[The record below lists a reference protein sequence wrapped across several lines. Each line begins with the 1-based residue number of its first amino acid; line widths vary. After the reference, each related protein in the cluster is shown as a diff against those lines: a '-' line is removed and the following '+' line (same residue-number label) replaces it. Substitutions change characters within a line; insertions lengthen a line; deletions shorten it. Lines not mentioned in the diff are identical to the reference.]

1 MATLYGNVYFNGGSI
16 NFLSSGD
23 IRGSGLFFGSSRNEN
38 SIRSGFFYNQ
48 SINKGT
54 VWQATFTEN
63 SVNSGYVLYDAVF
76 TDTSNNKG
84 TIYGNALFATTAIN
98 NGAVSGSTTISGQDD
113 FNQLGYAIYT
123 GTQLAYFE
131 TWGGSGIMVSG
142 TGIFCDYSRN
152 GTSIV
157 NAIFFD
163 NSFNQRDPLAPHGY
177 HYGTVNKAIFCE
189 NSHNDYRV
197 NCGYFYD
204 NSRNNFCVKTGFFY
218 ENSVNGGEI
227 ECYAV
232 FDNNSINLNHIYG
245 NALFLGNSENDGF
258 IVGCARFASTATNST
273 GGSAALILEYIPNAK
288 EWTQVSSFLQT
299 EPFGERHYNDSPN
312 RVAINNDGSKIIV
325 KTNSSTFNAYSL
337 QNEPDGG
344 YLGWDQIG
352 TSILNSGIAV
362 SMNANGNRVAIGHPY
377 DCVGGI
383 YNNSSVTVYDLI
395 GSDWVQYKTK
405 ITFDH
410 QIGVKF
416 GKSVSLNAVGDRI
429 AIGAPETEGYNGE
442 MDNGVVYVQAWDE
455 ERNEWGSVGWS
466 FIHGKTGEKIGRSVK
481 LNASGDRVVFGY
493 PFKVYHATGVIR
505 NNDPSDI
512 ETHWFQLGSDINL
525 PNPRSGWSYN
535 VDSQNVSMN
544 AAGDRILVSMQMLG
558 QIVQSW
564 DGQNYNTCCGV
575 VAAYSWNGSSWN
587 QMGSVLNSPSYEDG
601 FGVDAKMNSLGDK
614 IIIGQ
619 STSRAGSQLTA
630 NGTASVYDW
639 NSSNWIKNNYD
650 VGNPS
655 ADMNAP
661 YFSYCG
667 HQVLIAASGNTIYSS
682 EVISGTG
689 FISQFRIL

>member
-1 MATLYGNVYFNGGSI
+1 MALLAGDVIFDGGSL
-16 NFLSSGD
+16 NFLSSGS
-23 IRGSGLFFGSSRNEN
+23 IYGRGLFFGSSRNEN
-38 SIRSGFFYNQ
+38 SITSGFFYGQ
-48 SINKGT
+48 SVNNGT

-76 TDTSNNKG
+76 SNTSTNKG
-84 TIYGNALFATTAIN
+84 TIYGSALFATTAIN
-98 NGAVSGSTTISGQDD
+98 GGTVLGTSTISGQDN
-113 FNQLGYAIYT
+113 FNQLGYTIYT
-123 GTQLAYFE
+123 GTQFSEAEVLRG
-131 TWGGSGIMVSG
+131 TGIMASG
-142 TGIFCDYSRN
+142 TGIFCDYSKN
-152 GTSIV
+152 ATTIK

-163 NSFNQRDPLAPHGY
+163 NSFNQRDPSFPYGY
-177 HYGTVNKAIFCE
+177 YYGNVDKAIFCE
-189 NSHNDYRV
+189 NSHNDNRV
-197 NCGYFYD
+197 GCGYFYD
-204 NSRNNFCVKTGFFY
+204 NSRNNQCVNTGFFY
-218 ENSVNGGEI
+218 ENSVNVRNGGQI

-232 FDNNSINLNHIYG
+232 FDNNSINSGHIYG
-245 NALFLGNSENDGF
+245 NALFLGNSKNDGF
-258 IVGCARFASTATNST
+258 IVGCARFASTATNCT
-273 GGSAALILEYIPNAK
+273 GGNAALILEYIPNAK
-288 EWTQVSSFLQT
+288 EWTQVSTFLET
-299 EPFGERHYNDSPN
+299 DEFDYIKSPN
-312 RVAINNDGSKIIV
+312 RVAINNNGSKIIV
-325 KTNSSTFNAYSL
+325 KADSSTFNAYSL

-377 DCVGGI
+377 DSVGGI

-395 GSDWVQYKTK
+395 GSNWVQYKTK
-405 ITFDH
+405 ITFDQ

-416 GKSVSLNAVGDRI
+416 GNSVSLNAVGDRI

-442 MDNGVVYVQAWDE
+442 MDNGAVYVQSWDE
-455 ERNEWGSVGWS
+455 EYNEWGPVGWS
-466 FIHGKTGEKIGRSVK
+466 LIFGKPGEKIGRSVK

-512 ETHWFQLGSDINL
+512 VTCWFQLGSDINL
-525 PNPRSGWSYN
+525 PNPRSGWSYD
-535 VDSQNVSMN
+535 VASQNVSMN

-558 QIVQSW
+558 QAVQWW

-575 VAAYSWNGSSWN
+575 AAAYSWNGSSWN

-655 ADMNAP
+655 ADMNDP
-661 YFSYCG
+661 SFSYCG
-667 HQVLIAASGNTIYSS
+667 QQVLIAASGNTIYSS
-682 EVISGTG
+682 EVISGVG
-689 FISQFRIL
+689 LISQFTIL